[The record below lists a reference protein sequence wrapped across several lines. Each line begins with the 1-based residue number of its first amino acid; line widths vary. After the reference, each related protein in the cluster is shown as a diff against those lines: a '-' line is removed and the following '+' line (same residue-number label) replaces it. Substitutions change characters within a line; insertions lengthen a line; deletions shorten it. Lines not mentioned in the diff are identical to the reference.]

1 MLMSE
6 CCYSSILLLGHCFG
20 EKGCRPGRVD
30 AVQGT
35 SGVLR
40 EALVSPLLLW
50 GAQPLAL
57 PTEHGWGVDTRA
69 QVGDDLGTLCSPQ
82 FWREGGRTC
91 KGKIL
96 NESM

>member
-1 MLMSE
+1 M
-6 CCYSSILLLGHCFG
+6 
-20 EKGCRPGRVD
+20 
-30 AVQGT
+30 QGT
-35 SGVLR
+35 SGVLG

-57 PTEHGWGVDTRA
+57 PTEHGLGVDARA
-69 QVGDDLGTLCSPQ
+69 QVGDGLGTSCSPQ
-82 FWREGGRTC
+82 LGREGGRTC